1 MILFLIMYII
11 VNIISMFLITY
22 TAFDD
27 DNLFV
32 YPGLIERLRE
42 DLNISGTVIVTTLF
56 SIFFAPALVGYFVL
70 TGLLMGL
77 ILFCELFKYLFRRRD

>member
-11 VNIISMFLITY
+11 VNIISTFLIAY
-22 TAFDD
+22 AAFDD

-42 DLNISGTVIVTTLF
+42 DLNIPGTVIVTALF
-56 SIFFAPALVGYFVL
+56 SIFFAPAITLYFVL
-70 TGLLMGL
+70 LGGLVCIFLL
-77 ILFCELFKYLFRRRD
+77 CELFKYLFRRRD

>member
-1 MILFLIMYII
+1 MYII
-11 VNIISMFLITY
+11 VNIISTFLIAY
-22 TAFDD
+22 AAFDD

-42 DLNISGTVIVTTLF
+42 DLNIPGTIIITALF

-77 ILFCELFKYLFRRRD
+77 ILLCELFKYLFRRRD